1 MSNIPWSEK
10 YRPDNFDNIILN
22 TYNKSLLQNLLNRK
36 KLSNLLFYGPPGIGK
51 TTTIINLIKKYQEI
65 TNNVDN
71 SLIIHLNASDERGV
85 DIIRNNIYKFVG
97 SDNMF
102 SKGEKIII
110 LDEVDYMTKIAQQ
123 GLKCL
128 IHEFSDN
135 IYYCLICNYITKID
149 MSLQN
154 EFIKIRFNKLT
165 TTNIYDY
172 LNHINHRENIN
183 ISSKS
188 LHSIITYYD
197 SDIRSMINYLQS
209 NCNKHISML
218 DDEVLTKL
226 YDRNMSKNSSMF
238 KKYIYNIEKKY
249 NINIYS
255 ILKKYIYFVLKHKI
269 KLYNFSL
276 IQNFELI
283 IHYTEN
289 IDTCINYTYYSVLNI
304 NKYQ

>member
-1 MSNIPWSEK
+1 MTNIPWTEK
-10 YRPDNFDNIILN
+10 YRPNNFDNIILN

-65 TNNVDN
+65 TNNIDN

-85 DIIRNNIYKFVG
+85 DIIRNNIYKFVS

-102 SKGEKIII
+102 SKGVKIII

-128 IHEFSDN
+128 IHEFSEN

-165 TTNIYDY
+165 TSNIYDY
-172 LNHINHRENIN
+172 LNNINHKENIN
-183 ISSKS
+183 ISNKS
-188 LHSIITYYD
+188 LYSIISYYD
-197 SDIRSMINYLQS
+197 SDIRSMINCLQS
-209 NCNKHISML
+209 NCNKNIIML
-218 DDEVLTKL
+218 DDEILAKL
-226 YDRNMSKNSSMF
+226 YDKNISKNNYIF

-249 NINIYS
+249 TINVYN
-255 ILKKYIYFVLKHKI
+255 ILKKYLYFILKY
-269 KLYNFSL
+269 KLEIYNFNL
-276 IQNFELI
+276 IKNFEFI

-289 IDTCINYTYYSVLNI
+289 INTCINYTYYSVLNI
-304 NKYQ
+304 NKY